1 MLQYCML
8 TDSDF
13 TGVIFVYNKSWM
25 SLHVSVT
32 APSGCLITH
41 GLAQL
46 CHVTSGVKSGTLGT
60 RSGGWGRERGCRA
73 SDCTAE
79 LVFITSRC
87 AAVESGP
94 ELTLGG
100 GSRELL
106 PRGQQWGG
114 GSSGQIF
121 LLLLLLSLFF
131 CFSSSSSS
139 SASCLFSLSRDSC
152 SCSCLRPKLWP
163 EKVVAGVG
171 EMRAAAAPWWRPGPC
186 APWPP
191 SPIAQAAPVR
201 DQGAKFKKET
211 SSNTNKDQN
220 VLKQERETNIFSP
233 SSVVAIILSTLESQK
248 TKNRQ
253 AGKL

>member
-106 PRGQQWGG
+106 SRGQQWGG

-139 SASCLFSLSRDSC
+139 SASCLFSLSRGT
-152 SCSCLRPKLWP
+152 LALVP
-163 EKVVAGVG
+163 VF
-171 EMRAAAAPWWRPGPC
+171 APSYGQRRWWLALERWGLLLPPGGALVPVLHDLL
-186 APWPP
+186 AQ
-191 SPIAQAAPVR
+191 AQAAPVR

-248 TKNRQ
+248 TKNGQ

>member
-191 SPIAQAAPVR
+191 SPSTGYSCKRPGGKV
-201 DQGAKFKKET
+201 
-211 SSNTNKDQN
+211 
-220 VLKQERETNIFSP
+220 QERNQQQHKQRPKRLKARKRNKHFLTFVCGRNHSINSWVSEN
-233 SSVVAIILSTLESQK
+233 
-248 TKNRQ
+248 
-253 AGKL
+253 